1 MASELKV
8 EIITIGDELL
18 IGQVID
24 TNSAWMAQQLNAI
37 GIKVAQITSI
47 SDDHDHILKA
57 LDEATKRVDIILITG
72 GLGPTKDDITKLALC
87 DFFKTNLVLDQGSLD
102 NVERLF
108 KARNYRMTEL
118 NRKQAEV
125 PACCDPLLN
134 ENGTAPG
141 MLFRQNGKLY
151 VSMPGVPF
159 EMKAIMSQHV
169 IPLLKPLSANV
180 IIHKT
185 ILTSGVGESFLADII
200 EDWENALP
208 PFIKLA
214 YLPQPGMVRLRISA
228 SGAISDGLQQ
238 VVNEQAEMLKSLIG
252 EYIFGED
259 DDTLESVVASLLNA
273 YGLKL
278 ALAESCTGGYIA
290 HLLTSMPG
298 SSSFFN
304 GGIVSYANETKI
316 NALGVDPHILETYG
330 AVSEE
335 TVRAMADG
343 VIKKMSTECSI
354 AVSGIAGPDGG
365 TPEKPV
371 GTVWIAVHTPYGGT
385 VSRKFTFGNKRD
397 INIRRSAL
405 AALDMLR
412 RQLVT
417 PLPA

>member
-1 MASELKV
+1 MATELKV

-24 TNSAWMAQQLNAI
+24 TNSAWMARELNTI

-47 SDDHDHILKA
+47 SDDHDHILKT
-57 LDEATKRVDIILITG
+57 LDDATRRADIILMTG

-87 DFFKTNLVLDQGSLD
+87 DYFKTNLVLDQRSLD
-102 NVERLF
+102 NIERLF
-108 KARNYRMTEL
+108 TSRNYRMTEL

-159 EMKAIMSQHV
+159 EMKAIMSTHV
-169 IPLLKPLSANV
+169 IPLLKPLTGNI

-185 ILTSGVGESFLADII
+185 ILTTGVGESFLADKI

-208 PFIKLA
+208 SNLKLA
-214 YLPQPGMVRLRISA
+214 YLPQPGIVRLRISA
-228 SGAISDGLQQ
+228 SGDHAENLRKQ
-238 VVNEQAEMLKSLIG
+238 VDEQADMLRSIIDD
-252 EYIFGED
+252 YIFGED
-259 DDTLESVVASLLNA
+259 EDTLEGIVAGLLNY

-278 ALAESCTGGYIA
+278 SLAESCTGGYIA
-290 HLLTSMPG
+290 HLITSMPG
-298 SSSFFN
+298 SSSFFK
-304 GGIVSYANETKI
+304 GGVVSYANEIKTE
-316 NALGVDPHILETYG
+316 ALGVHPDILQTFG

-335 TVRAMADG
+335 TVRAMAEG
-343 VIKKMSTECSI
+343 ACVKLSTECSV

-365 TPEKPV
+365 TPDKPV
-371 GTVWIAVHTPYGGT
+371 GTVWIAVKTPYSGT
-385 VSRKFTFGNKRD
+385 VSKKFTFGNKRD

-412 RQLVT
+412 RQLI
-417 PLPA
+417 AH